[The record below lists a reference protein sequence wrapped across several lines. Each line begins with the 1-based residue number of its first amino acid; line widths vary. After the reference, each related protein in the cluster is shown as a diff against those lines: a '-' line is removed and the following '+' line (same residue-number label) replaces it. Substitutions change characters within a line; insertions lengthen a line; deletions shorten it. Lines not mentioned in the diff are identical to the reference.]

1 MCLFCI
7 CSDGL
12 LSVLITHQETA
23 TRFDLANSDRLV
35 RGREYTVTLAARNS
49 IGFSDESTPVYYSRP
64 ETATNQTATNQTAT
78 NQTATNQIFTV
89 IIIILSVLGLLA
101 CLLLSVSS
109 ILLGIC
115 IFTRRRATIISS
127 DKQSI
132 EMEQEG

>member
-7 CSDGL
+7 CSDSL

-23 TRFDLANSDRLV
+23 TQFDLANSDRLV

-64 ETATNQTATNQTAT
+64 ETATNQ
-78 NQTATNQIFTV
+78 IFTV
-89 IIIILSVLGLLA
+89 IIILSVLGLL
-101 CLLLSVSS
+101 LVSS

-127 DKQSI
+127 DEQSI

>member
-1 MCLFCI
+1 MTF
-7 CSDGL
+7 
-12 LSVLITHQETA
+12 QETA
-23 TRFDLANSDRLV
+23 TRFDLANSNWLV
-35 RGREYTVTLAARNS
+35 RGRRYTVTLAARNS

-64 ETATNQTATNQTAT
+64 ETATNQ
-78 NQTATNQIFTV
+78 ISTV
-89 IIIILSVLGLLA
+89 IIILSVLGLLA

-127 DKQSI
+127 DEQSI

>member
-64 ETATNQTATNQTAT
+64 ETATNQTATNQ
-78 NQTATNQIFTV
+78 IFTV

>member
-12 LSVLITHQETA
+12 LSVLITFQETA
-23 TRFDLANSDRLV
+23 TWFDLANSDRLV

-49 IGFSDESTPVYYSRP
+49 IGFSDESTSVYYSRP
-64 ETATNQTATNQTAT
+64 ETATNQ
-78 NQTATNQIFTV
+78 IFTV
-89 IIIILSVLGLLA
+89 IIILSVLGLLA
-101 CLLLSVSS
+101 CLLLVSS

-127 DKQSI
+127 DEQSI